1 MMYELI
7 FILNNMETFKWS
19 DALFLPENEVWDKH
33 TKGLIQDPDDIEND
47 EDELPKAAIENHF
60 IYTLSIQ
67 SIQLIVENA
76 KRQKQNISDDDL
88 LEAFLFYYDHDAYM
102 DFSDKNTMVQ
112 KIAENR
118 YNRKPWKW
126 QNESWLWCMA
136 DRYSVMVSNYGDNV
150 WKQMRNIRKELY
162 EQQEDVFY

>member
-1 MMYELI
+1 MEMSACRRRLEKAGENRLMEIWTNGKRKSADMMYELI
-7 FILNNMETFKWS
+7 FILNNIESFKWS

-76 KRQKQNISDDDL
+76 KRQKQNISTDDL
-88 LEAFLFYYDHDAYM
+88 LEAFLFYYDNDAYM
-102 DFSDKNTMVQ
+102 DFSDKNT
-112 KIAENR
+112 
-118 YNRKPWKW
+118 
-126 QNESWLWCMA
+126 
-136 DRYSVMVSNYGDNV
+136 NV
-150 WKQMRNIRKELY
+150 
-162 EQQEDVFY
+162 

>member
-88 LEAFLFYYDHDAYM
+88 LEACLFFYGDDAYM
-102 DFSDKNTMVQ
+102 DFSDKNTIV
-112 KIAENR
+112 I
-118 YNRKPWKW
+118 
-126 QNESWLWCMA
+126 
-136 DRYSVMVSNYGDNV
+136 
-150 WKQMRNIRKELY
+150 
-162 EQQEDVFY
+162 EDC